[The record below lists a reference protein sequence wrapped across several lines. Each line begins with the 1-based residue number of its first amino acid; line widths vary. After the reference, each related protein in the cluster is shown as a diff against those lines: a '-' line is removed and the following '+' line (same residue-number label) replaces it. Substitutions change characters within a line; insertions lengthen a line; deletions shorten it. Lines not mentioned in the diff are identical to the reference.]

1 MGVNSQIATAGN
13 SQGNVGIG
21 FAVPSNTVREVV
33 PRLERG
39 DKIARPYLGVET
51 SDPTDPNAPPGA
63 EVTTVTPGG
72 PAEGAGID
80 PGDVITELDGQA
92 VRGSDDVSRIVNAK
106 RPGEH
111 LNIRVD
117 RSGQDVT
124 LDATLQNRPDR
135 TP

>member
-1 MGVNSQIATAGN
+1 M
-13 SQGNVGIG
+13 
-21 FAVPSNTVREVV
+21 PSNTVREVV
-33 PRLERG
+33 PRLEKG

-72 PAEGAGID
+72 PAEGAGVNA
-80 PGDVITELDGQA
+80 GDVITELDGQA
-92 VRGSDDVSRIVNAK
+92 VSGSDDVSRIVNTK
-106 RPGEH
+106 QPGDH
-111 LNIRVD
+111 LHRRVD

-124 LDATLQNRPDR
+124 LDATLQNRPAH